1 MNCKQCQEKITETL
15 AAGISILP
23 PDIAAHQNS
32 CAACSTFYAAQQ
44 SLFQSID
51 TGLLSLV
58 NQPMPT
64 SLLPSVRSRLN
75 ESPASGSAP
84 VPGWSVAVVAAVA
97 LLAVSFGFSLRRHA
111 WFGANSAENRAAV
124 SRSIDK
130 PQLTAQAR
138 NELPK
143 KDSPRTSERRV
154 ATVSPPTPE
163 PEVIVLAEERQAFAE
178 FVAEVP
184 EEPSVALAL
193 TRPSPE
199 SADEP
204 LEIALLR
211 IDGLE
216 VKPLESSATK
226 D

>member
-1 MNCKQCQEKITETL
+1 MLRLRE
-15 AAGISILP
+15 IS
-23 PDIAAHQNS
+23 
-32 CAACSTFYAAQQ
+32 T
-44 SLFQSID
+44 
-51 TGLLSLV
+51 
-58 NQPMPT
+58 
-64 SLLPSVRSRLN
+64 
-75 ESPASGSAP
+75 
-84 VPGWSVAVVAAVA
+84 
-97 LLAVSFGFSLRRHA
+97 
-111 WFGANSAENRAAV
+111 NRN
-124 SRSIDK
+124 
-130 PQLTAQAR
+130 LTAQVH

-143 KDSPRTSERRV
+143 KVSPRTSERHV

-163 PEVIVLAEERQAFAE
+163 PEVIVLAEEREAFAE

-184 EEPSVALAL
+184 QEPSVALAL

-216 VKPLESSATK
+216 VKPLESFATK

>member
-1 MNCKQCQEKITETL
+1 MNCKQYQEKITETL

-23 PDIAAHQNS
+23 DIAAHQNS
-32 CAACSTFYAAQQ
+32 CATCGAFYAAQQ
-44 SLFQSID
+44 SLFESID
-51 TGLLSLV
+51 TGLRSLV
-58 NQPMPT
+58 NQPVPS
-64 SLLPSVRSRLN
+64 SLLPFVRSRLN
-75 ESPASGSAP
+75 ENPASGSASI
-84 VPGWSVAVVAAVA
+84 PGWSVAVVAAVA
-97 LLAVSFGFSLRRHA
+97 LLAVSIGFSLRRHTRP
-111 WFGANSAENRAAV
+111 GVNSAENRATV
-124 SRSIDK
+124 SRGINK
-130 PQLTAQAR
+130 PQLTAQAH

-143 KDSPRTSERRV
+143 KDSPRTTERRV

-163 PEVIVLAEERQAFAE
+163 PEVIVLAEEREAFAE

-193 TRPSPE
+193 TQPSPE